1 VLVADDVEV
10 VVVVVVVGVADT
22 VELDEELVE
31 DDVMDEVLVVT
42 VAAELLTITVPTM
55 VVG

>member
-1 VLVADDVEV
+1 MLVADDVEV
-10 VVVVVVVGVADT
+10 VVVVVVVGVADL